1 MSDRVFVDT
10 NIFVYTDD
18 RAARIK
24 RVRART
30 VLSELIRTKRAVVS
44 TQVMQEYF
52 AAAIKKLGLSPE
64 RARILGE
71 RLGRLDVVLIRPE
84 LILGAIDLCRC
95 TRYRSG
101 MHSSFGRPALPD
113 ADACSARICRTA
125 RRLTASGSRTR
136 SYRPVAT
143 SSRQATSRADGLH
156 VGSVTGRGLPRPLL
170 HDPVEFGRAGIEHT
184 QRRHYSGW
192 AGRDH
197 YLRRWRGTSAW
208 HLP

>member
-64 RARILGE
+64 RARIRVE

-84 LILGAIDLCRC
+84 LILGAIDLCRLHALSFWDALVV
-95 TRYRSG
+95 RSASAAG
-101 MHSSFGRPALPD
+101 CGRLLSED
-113 ADACSARICRTA
+113 LQDGQSIDGVRIEN
-125 RRLTASGSRTR
+125 
-136 SYRPVAT
+136 PFV
-143 SSRQATSRADGLH
+143 
-156 VGSVTGRGLPRPLL
+156 
-170 HDPVEFGRAGIEHT
+170 
-184 QRRHYSGW
+184 
-192 AGRDH
+192 
-197 YLRRWRGTSAW
+197 
-208 HLP
+208 